1 MYTLNEVSSESSSDN
16 DESVDEDFV
25 DHASSS
31 QSTHN
36 QSTHQS
42 SSQVEEM
49 EITRSK
55 RSLRSKPLGPYEGV
69 PLSEYVKGDR
79 MQLFCRSQQFL
90 AIYPDGKVRGTSEKS
105 DPHTQLEMIPTGYPG
120 HVVIK
125 GILAN
130 LYVTMNNKGK
140 LRSQDNRDAE
150 MFVFIEGIAGAYL
163 YYKSL
168 HFAECDWYLGIKK
181 SGKSKNGQKTKIYE
195 KAVHFLKLKS

>member
-1 MYTLNEVSSESSSDN
+1 MKYLSVIKLLKACKIKYLLLNMYTLNEVSSESSSDN

-105 DPHTQLEMIPTGYPG
+105 DPHSKD
-120 HVVIK
+120 IK
-125 GILAN
+125 YLFNCLHNSIL
-130 LYVTMNNKGK
+130 K
-140 LRSQDNRDAE
+140 
-150 MFVFIEGIAGAYL
+150 
-163 YYKSL
+163 
-168 HFAECDWYLGIKK
+168 
-181 SGKSKNGQKTKIYE
+181 
-195 KAVHFLKLKS
+195 